1 MSFSFVVLGSC
12 FGTTSGTDEGP
23 AGSALRTSGAVLG
36 AAGLALLK
44 SSLPEGFSFG
54 GSCLIPTLTSF
65 GSDLTM
71 GFVSVVVEPVLD
83 RPGSLFLDVEAAAE
97 GFTFAEDRAGRRLV
111 RFCGTLELL
120 GVGEEVEA
128 SVL

>member
-1 MSFSFVVLGSC
+1 MSFGFVILGSC
-12 FGTTSGTDEGP
+12 FGTTDEGP
-23 AGSALRTSGAVLG
+23 AGSALRTSGAVFG

-44 SSLPEGFSFG
+44 SSLPEGFGFG
-54 GSCLIPTLTSF
+54 GSSLTLTSF
-65 GSDLTM
+65 GSDLTI

-83 RPGSLFLDVEAAAE
+83 RPGSLFLEVEAAAE
-97 GFTFAEDRAGRRLV
+97 DFTFAEDRAGRRLV
-111 RFCGTLELL
+111 RFCETMLSASELL